1 MRYYS
6 VCYFI
11 TPDSGAFNLVQLR
24 IEFAN
29 MLLANI
35 QPKCGSLY
43 HIILDAQVNLILHAM
58 TL

>member
-6 VCYFI
+6 VCIFI

-29 MLLANI
+29 MLLANVVH
-35 QPKCGSLY
+35 Y
-43 HIILDAQVNLILHAM
+43 IISYWMHRLALSFMQ
-58 TL
+58 